1 MMINMDPSDL
11 NESRPLN
18 PPLGL
23 WRDMVVSN
31 INHDQSAGVSFE
43 EHEMA
48 EQIAMDVIEIME
60 GISLPDAD
68 SSMRMAWENR
78 PSRAC

>member
-11 NESRPLN
+11 NDARPLN

-31 INHDQSAGVSFE
+31 INHDGFAAVSFE
-43 EHEMA
+43 DHEMA
-48 EQIAMDVIEIME
+48 ERIAMDVIELME
-60 GISLPDAD
+60 GISLSEAD
-68 SSMRMAWENR
+68 SSIRMAWENR
-78 PSRAC
+78 PARAC